1 MTGGNTMLDSGSS
14 DDLLNATAYDTDDNK
29 IGRVGRVY
37 LDDQS
42 GEPEWVTV
50 QTGLFG
56 TNESFLPLG
65 QARLD
70 GERLIVPIAKDAV
83 QNAPHIDADSGHL
96 SVEEEQRLYQHYG
109 LSHGAETADPA
120 AETRSPMGED
130 SDETAAAGSPD
141 SSDQQTAMPPSGM
154 RLRRHLVTE
163 EQQITVPV
171 VREEYILEDDA
182 GASGDAAD
190 EPGVERSP
198 HDGPGR

>member
-1 MTGGNTMLDSGSS
+1 MLDSGSS

-109 LSHGAETADPA
+109 LSHGGETSDPA
-120 AETRSPMGED
+120 AETRSPMGSD
-130 SDETAAAGSPD
+130 SHETAAGSPD